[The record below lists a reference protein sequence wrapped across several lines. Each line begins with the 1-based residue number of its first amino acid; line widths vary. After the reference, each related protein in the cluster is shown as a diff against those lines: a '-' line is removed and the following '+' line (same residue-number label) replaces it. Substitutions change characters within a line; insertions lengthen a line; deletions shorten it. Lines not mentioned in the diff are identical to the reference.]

1 MASPIHALLLA
12 LGVFGS
18 VSAANGLTHGEP
30 HPAPLPIMAVAVDEV
45 VQAPEQPPLPSRIPV
60 GHVIVEVV
68 APLPLHTEVANVTR
82 LLGARQ
88 TASNG
93 NNNYPPTILELIT
106 LVEPAE
112 AARVMEDRHS
122 GCHQLRQDHQRDD
135 RRILHREMQ
144 GGSEGRSQTEVDFL
158 SCTRGIGLN
167 KGEREARRTAADRQP
182 PNQASLEEST
192 RRIRRDHRGV

>member
-93 NNNYPPTILELIT
+93 NNNYPPTILELIK
-106 LVEPAE
+106 LVEPNPQKPRGSWKTVTAVAISYDKTTKEMIVEYCIEKCRADQRVDRKRKLISYRAPEELVSTRVNERLAE
-112 AARVMEDRHS
+112 
-122 GCHQLRQDHQRDD
+122 LRQTVN
-135 RRILHREMQ
+135 L
-144 GGSEGRSQTEVDFL
+144 
-158 SCTRGIGLN
+158 
-167 KGEREARRTAADRQP
+167 P
-182 PNQASLEEST
+182 
-192 RRIRRDHRGV
+192 IRPR